1 MVTCFYIKLLFLV
14 AAFLPLETYLPPWF
28 EASKP
33 SDWSTGCDQI
43 GGFRFGQSFQRPNAR
58 LHSRG
63 HYNVVPRSRNSSW
76 QTGTTNSNYVKN
88 IFKIIKFNSS
98 QIKNYFK
105 RYGCPVDMW
114 SLGCIFSEMLTNYP
128 LFAGD
133 SEIDQLFKIFHVLG
147 TPTEENW
154 PGVSELPDFN
164 EKFPIFKAS
173 GIAPKSEFPIPAEA
187 LSLLQQMIVY
197 NPINRLSA
205 KNSLNHPFFQ
215 KWVKRYFSNISR
227 KKKLFE

>member
-1 MVTCFYIKLLFLV
+1 
-14 AAFLPLETYLPPWF
+14 
-28 EASKP
+28 
-33 SDWSTGCDQI
+33 
-43 GGFRFGQSFQRPNAR
+43 
-58 LHSRG
+58 
-63 HYNVVPRSRNSSW
+63 
-76 QTGTTNSNYVKN
+76 
-88 IFKIIKFNSS
+88 
-98 QIKNYFK
+98 
-105 RYGCPVDMW
+105 MW

-215 KWVKRYFSNISR
+215 K
-227 KKKLFE
+227 